1 MHHVAFNQFPDF
13 STLGG
18 KVANTKNK
26 GGNEPQATRRD
37 FLYLTAGAMGVVG
50 AGAGITP
57 FIKSMNPSDDVL
69 SLSTVDVDISNIQP
83 GQTVTVMWRGKP
95 VFVRHRTAEEIEAAR
110 QASLKSLPD
119 PQTDESR
126 VKDPKWLVVVGICTH
141 LGCIPTQRKA
151 MGQDDAGGWLCA
163 CHGSRYDT
171 SGRIVAGPAPNNL
184 DVPSYKFLN
193 DNKLLRIG
201 DEA

>member
-1 MHHVAFNQFPDF
+1 M
-13 STLGG
+13 
-18 KVANTKNK
+18 ANTKNK
-26 GGNEPQATRRD
+26 GVNEPQATRRD
-37 FLYLTAGAMGVVG
+37 FLYLTAGAMGIVG
-50 AGAGITP
+50 AGAGICP

-83 GQTVTVMWRGKP
+83 GQTMTVMWRGKP
-95 VFVRHRTAEEIEAAR
+95 VFVRHRTPEEIEAAKH
-110 QASLKSLPD
+110 AALKSLPD

-126 VKDPKWLVVVGICTH
+126 TKDPKWLVVVGICTH
-141 LGCIPTQRKA
+141 LGCIPTQRKG
-151 MGQDDAGGWLCA
+151 MSQEDAGGWLCA

-171 SGRIVAGPAPNNL
+171 SGRIVAGPAPHNL
-184 DVPSYKFLN
+184 AVPTYKFLN